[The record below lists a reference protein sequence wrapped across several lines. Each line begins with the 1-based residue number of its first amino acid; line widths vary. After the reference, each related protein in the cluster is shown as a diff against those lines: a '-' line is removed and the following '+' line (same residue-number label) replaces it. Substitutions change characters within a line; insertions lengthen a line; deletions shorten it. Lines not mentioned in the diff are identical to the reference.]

1 MDPDLLLLEGL
12 CERRASALEE
22 VFRRHGERV
31 HRLCLSILGS
41 APDAEDATQEIF
53 LTLFER
59 AASFSGRARFTT
71 WLHRVTVN
79 HCLNAIERE
88 RTRATEPLGDGDA
101 VRAPEAID
109 SPIDALLRDEARVDL
124 ERMLA
129 RLSVE
134 HRVVVVLREIEE
146 LTYQEIADALE
157 IPVGTVMS
165 RLSRA
170 REQLVRLARPRAPER
185 VGPAPREP

>member
-1 MDPDLLLLEGL
+1 MRAPARRSQPSARCGRSAIPARLRSMDPDLLLLQGL
-12 CERRASALEE
+12 CERRASALED

-53 LTLFER
+53 LKLFER

-88 RTRATEPLGDGDA
+88 RTRA
-101 VRAPEAID
+101 
-109 SPIDALLRDEARVDL
+109 
-124 ERMLA
+124 
-129 RLSVE
+129 
-134 HRVVVVLREIEE
+134 
-146 LTYQEIADALE
+146 
-157 IPVGTVMS
+157 
-165 RLSRA
+165 
-170 REQLVRLARPRAPER
+170 
-185 VGPAPREP
+185 